1 MQTFNLHKVWA
12 VAQAE
17 RRLTRRLKRY
27 WLFLVPAFAVA
38 LIYFVYLSAIHGVIS
53 SYSASVGMINP
64 RFLPAVIVITFLA
77 LFFAGIIFLAFDVR
91 ARDQRERIAEA
102 VDSRPLSNLEILSGR
117 FLGLFLSAWIP
128 IVVLC
133 LLLQVLGWLLPMT
146 GAPFGT
152 TVEPWS
158 LLGLATFLAIPTL
171 TFMIA
176 LVFFITLLVRH
187 RLLAALL
194 SLSVLGGL
202 FYATIAG
209 PTGYIAFFDYAGT
222 TFQSFSSDILPGI
235 SDAAGWFQR
244 IGVLVLSL
252 GLLGLAAAVH
262 PRLDGGSRSR
272 KAAVSG
278 AICAIGLLGL
288 LTAQLQR
295 GDAVQRI
302 ADLREAHEARADE
315 AFVDLL
321 AVEGSISLLPGSGL
335 EADLRLQISA
345 PQDAPLSH
353 ALFTLNPGLVVE
365 SVLSDDGSSLES
377 SHRDGLLEIMLPGGL
392 AAGDSLTLQLRYG
405 GRPDTRFAY
414 LDSPLLPEDLPGQG
428 DQALLGLSPALFDA
442 RYVALMP
449 GVHWLPASGIDPGRE
464 DTSRRPRD
472 YFNLDLQVEVPE
484 GWIPAAPGR
493 RERIRTSTPVRSTYR
508 FAPPAPVPEVALLA
522 AEFEVFSAAIGGVD
536 FEMLLHPEHTG
547 NMAVLAPLGEE
558 IKQRIAQ
565 RLALLR
571 EGGLHYPYESF
582 SVVEVPAALLGYR
595 GGWLTDTA
603 LAPPGMALIKE
614 SGFPTARFDVE
625 LELPGNGNIDFSN
638 LRKVE
643 HVEADRLRD
652 FFASDMTGS
661 NIFHA
666 FGRSLFSHQ
675 SSPVGRESAVLEYV
689 MNQLAGMA
697 VVGTRSY
704 FSPYSFNQ
712 AIDSTINGL
721 VQRFGED
728 SVAEAGIHVALQN
741 VGLWTQAMDVSLVE
755 MDPFEDPELSIDI
768 YALKAGELVKS
779 VHDALNTVGTS
790 RLLASL
796 LEDHRGGAYDIE
808 DVQSALL
815 EADVPDRMFSEML
828 YSTELPGFVA
838 ERSALFRLPDGE
850 GGNPR
855 YQLLL
860 TIRNDEDVPGYVRA
874 LWYMPDEALPRRSN
888 AIRVDGRGAV
898 EYGVVLSR
906 PPLTVHLD
914 PYLSLNWSTFIV
926 DRFEGEEIPR
936 REASPFDGIRQ
947 IPWDDSSERVVTDD
961 LDAGF
966 TVLAMADDGSF
977 QPVVPAPDEEQG
989 LDHGLRVNFGMPA
1002 EWSRN
1007 ITPTSWGRYRHT
1019 YAVARGGDGDRK
1031 AMMPSTLPHAGLWD
1045 LEIHLPQD
1053 QRTRGRLKLEII
1065 TAEGREAVEFD
1076 GSGRPLGWHLVGQYR
1091 LPAGEVKIEVSNE
1104 TDAELAVAD
1113 AFAWTPVNRAAS
1125 R

>member
-27 WLFLVPAFAVA
+27 WLFLLPAFAAA
-38 LIYFVYLSAIHGVIS
+38 LIYFVYLSAIHGVAS

-64 RFLPAVIVITFLA
+64 RFLPTVIVVTFLA

-102 VDSRPLSNLEILSGR
+102 LDSRPLSNLEILTGR

-128 IVVLC
+128 ILVLC

-194 SLSVLGGL
+194 SLGILGGL

-222 TFQSFSSDILPGI
+222 TFQSFSSDLLPGI
-235 SDAAGWFQR
+235 SDAGGWFQR
-244 IGVLVLSL
+244 LGVLVLSL

-288 LTAQLQR
+288 LTAQLQH
-295 GDAVQRI
+295 GDVVQRI
-302 ADLREAHEARADE
+302 ADLREVHEERAGE
-315 AFVDLL
+315 TFPDLI
-321 AVEGSISLLPGSGL
+321 AIEGRINIEPDTGL
-335 EADLRLQISA
+335 EADLRLRIRA
-345 PQDAPLSH
+345 PQNAPLAH

-365 SVLSDDGSSLES
+365 SVLSGDGSNLES
-377 SHRDGLLEIMLPGGL
+377 THQDGLLDISLPAPL
-392 AAGDSLTLQLRYG
+392 APGDSLILQLRYS

-428 DQALLGLSPALFDA
+428 DQALLGLNPALFDP

-449 GVHWLPASGIDPGRE
+449 GIHWLPASGIDPGR
-464 DTSRRPRD
+464 DNPSQRPRD
-472 YFNLDLQVEVPE
+472 YFDLDLEVEVPR
-484 GWIPAAPGR
+484 GWTPAAPGR
-493 RERIRTSTPVRSTYR
+493 RESLNSSAPDRAAFR
-508 FAPPAPVPEVALLA
+508 FAPPAPVPEAALLA
-522 AEFEVFSAAIGGVD
+522 ADFDVYSTTISGVD
-536 FEMLLHPEHTG
+536 FEMLLHPAHTG

-558 IKQRIAQ
+558 IRQRIAQ
-565 RLALLR
+565 RLALLG

-614 SGFPTARFDVE
+614 SGFPTARFDVDI
-625 LELPGNGNIDFSN
+625 ELPGNGELDFSS

-643 HVEADRLRD
+643 HVDTDRLRD

-666 FGRSLFSHQ
+666 FGRSLFRHQ
-675 SSPVGRESAVLEYV
+675 TSPAGREAVVLDYV

-712 AIDSTINGL
+712 AIESTISGM
-721 VQRFGED
+721 VQRYGED
-728 SVAEAGIHVALQN
+728 SVAEAGIHTTLQN
-741 VGLWTQAMDVSLVE
+741 VGLWTQAMNVSLVD

-779 VHDALNTVGTS
+779 VHDALNTVGTA

-796 LEDHRGGAYDIE
+796 LEEHRGGAYDIE
-808 DVQSALL
+808 DVMATLR
-815 EADVPDRMFSEML
+815 EADVPERMFSEML
-828 YSTELPGFVA
+828 YSTDLPGFVA
-838 ERSALFRLPDGE
+838 ERSELFRLPDGE

-860 TIRNDEDVPGYVRA
+860 TIRNDEPVPGFVRA
-874 LWYMPDEALPRRSN
+874 LWFMPDEALPRRSD
-888 AIRVDGRGAV
+888 AIRVDSRGAV

-926 DRFEGEEIPR
+926 DRFEGEEIAR
-936 REASPFDGIRQ
+936 REATPFDGIRQ
-947 IPWDDSSERVVTDD
+947 VAWEDSSERVVTDD
-961 LDAGF
+961 LDPGF
-966 TVLAMADDGSF
+966 TILTRTDDGSF
-977 QPVVPAPDEEQG
+977 QAVAPPPDEEQG

-1002 EWSRN
+1002 DWSRN

-1031 AMMPSTLPHAGLWD
+1031 AMMPATLPHAGLWD

-1053 QRTRGRLKLEII
+1053 QRTRGRLRLEIV
-1065 TAEGREAVEFD
+1065 TTEGRETVEFD